1 MVESD
6 DECVAR
12 SCIRTRFSNQ
22 MLLLAV
28 QRHFREPIVTM
39 MPLIAAPPLTHS
51 TDISLG

>member
-1 MVESD
+1 MFEWD

-28 QRHFREPIVTM
+28 LRHFREPSLTI
-39 MPLIAAPPLTHS
+39 MPLTIAARLPIHF
-51 TDISLG
+51 IQLG